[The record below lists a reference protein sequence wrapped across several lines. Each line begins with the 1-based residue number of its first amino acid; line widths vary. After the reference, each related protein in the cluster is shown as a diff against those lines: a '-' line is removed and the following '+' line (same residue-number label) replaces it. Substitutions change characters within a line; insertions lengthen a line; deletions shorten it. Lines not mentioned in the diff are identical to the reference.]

1 MRFDSYTTPP
11 QQVHN
16 TSSHGGELHTL
27 GPTPCEGVLCSC
39 CGGVVNLSFFI
50 EKRHQIIRIPQ
61 R

>member
-16 TSSHGGELHTL
+16 TSSYGGELHTL